1 MSNSRNKIHQT
12 REQPYRDSLYICGQY
27 PSSQRECPNV
37 NEFNVCWVIQRL
49 ISYLTPKRTLLSS
62 SFRRAH
68 HLGRKRRR
76 RDAAF
81 CSASDFFSLLKNVS
95 FDSSKSVREES
106 STFLTIINTRP
117 LFCLSSR
124 EFAQL
129 SSPSA
134 AARLASIEAGGSE
147 NVVWTLSTVRSPNES
162 Q

>member
-1 MSNSRNKIHQT
+1 MAFQSEFKKYKNSNGNLYKAVHRLRECNRQVEAVKVSNSRNKIHQT

-95 FDSSKSVREES
+95 FDSSKKKC
-106 STFLTIINTRP
+106 P
-117 LFCLSSR
+117 
-124 EFAQL
+124 
-129 SSPSA
+129 
-134 AARLASIEAGGSE
+134 
-147 NVVWTLSTVRSPNES
+147 
-162 Q
+162 